1 MLAEYWM
8 RSSIGHRS
16 GITFS
21 RGNYS
26 ADLVRM
32 LDAVMHHQEDFV
44 APSPAF
50 PDGLV
55 QIKKPTTNELSTA
68 RAEMIEA
75 MEQIGTY
82 ATHISTPRNL
92 MFSESIGNKLCRF
105 DQRTR
110 RRTVTMKHDVS
121 ASSPR
126 SGLLN

>member
-82 ATHISTPRNL
+82 ATHISASRN
-92 MFSESIGNKLCRF
+92 
-105 DQRTR
+105 
-110 RRTVTMKHDVS
+110 
-121 ASSPR
+121 
-126 SGLLN
+126 